1 GSVMLRVTG
10 VFPGRS
16 VAAVLDISAG
26 AAWKVVPSALSV
38 MANSAG
44 PVLTPNTAVAPLESV
59 EYGAMFGFGFR
70 VTDGFDS
77 LAYTTPLTSF
87 MSSRPPPPGSGAVS
101 EVRVFRVLLEVSMT
115 VMSGSAS
122 SLLLTQT

>member
-1 GSVMLRVTG
+1 MPLTNTSSESCWLSITRSPLGAIAEESGSVMLRVTG

-44 PVLTPNTAVAPLESV
+44 PVLTRNTAVAPLESV
-59 EYGAMFGFGFR
+59 EYGAMFGFGLR
-70 VTDGFDS
+70 VTDGFDA
-77 LAYTTPLTSF
+77 LAYTTPL
-87 MSSRPPPPGSGAVS
+87 
-101 EVRVFRVLLEVSMT
+101 
-115 VMSGSAS
+115 
-122 SLLLTQT
+122 